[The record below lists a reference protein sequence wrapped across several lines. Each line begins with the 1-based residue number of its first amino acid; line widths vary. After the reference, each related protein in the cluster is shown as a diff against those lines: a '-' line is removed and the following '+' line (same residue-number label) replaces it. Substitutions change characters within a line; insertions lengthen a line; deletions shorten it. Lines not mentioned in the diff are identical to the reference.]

1 MSTTLFE
8 LKDVG
13 FRYDDERTVL
23 ESVSFLVHAGERL
36 ALTGP
41 NGAGKT
47 TLLELLV
54 GLNKPQR
61 GSITAFGRERTTEE
75 DFHEV
80 RLRAGLLFQDPD
92 DQLFSTTVAEDVAF
106 GPFNLGWSRER
117 ITSAVRDTLVRLGLD
132 GYERRITH
140 HLSHG
145 EKRLVCLATVL
156 VMEPDV
162 LLLDEPTEGLDEHHH
177 DMLTELLNDLPC
189 AMLIAS
195 HDRNM
200 LETVGTRALH
210 LEGGRLR
217 SAC

>member
-1 MSTTLFE
+1 MSTTLYE
-8 LKDVG
+8 LTNVG
-13 FRYDDERTVL
+13 FWYDNERAVL
-23 ESVSFLVHAGERL
+23 DAVSFSVHAGERI

-61 GSITAFGRERTTEE
+61 GTIVAFGRERKTED

-92 DQLFSTTVAEDVAF
+92 DQLFSPTVAEDVAF
-106 GPFNLGWSRER
+106 GPFNLGWPRER
-117 ITSAVRDTLVRLGLD
+117 ITSAVRDTLTRLGLD

-156 VMEPDV
+156 VMEPDM
-162 LLLDEPTEGLDEHHH
+162 LLLDEPTEGLDEHHYN
-177 DMLTELLNDLPC
+177 MLLELLNRLPC

-195 HDRNM
+195 HDRQM
-200 LETVGTRALH
+200 LKTVGTHVLH
-210 LEGGRLR
+210 LQKGRLLPPP
-217 SAC
+217 